1 MPTRDYLKAPKDKF
15 RVIGVDTFSN
25 EDWEQGVFDTIDE
38 AKKVAKD
45 KGGIMTKMYVYDDNG
60 NCLYDAGTY

>member
-45 KGGIMTKMYVYDDNG
+45 KGGNYD
-60 NCLYDAGTY
+60 